1 MIDTYFDKKAL
12 TEVDQVL
19 NMLEDKDLAK
29 IPNKIIETIRT
40 NKDNTYELDKQKL
53 ERGEMLED
61 TQKILGTIYSYYL
74 ASEDEKD
81 VIFKLIKIK
90 SNVNRKK

>member
-40 NKDNTYELDKQKL
+40 NKDNTYELDMQKL

-61 TQKILGTIYSYYL
+61 TEKILATIYSYYL

>member
-1 MIDTYFDKKAL
+1 MINTYFDKKAL

-19 NMLEDKDLAK
+19 SMLEDKDLAK

-40 NKDNTYELDKQKL
+40 NKDNTYELDMQKL

-90 SNVNRKK
+90 SGVNEKK

>member
-1 MIDTYFDKKAL
+1 MINTYFDKKAL

-19 NMLEDKDLAK
+19 SMLEDKDLAK

-40 NKDNTYELDKQKL
+40 NKDNTYELDMQKL
-53 ERGEMLED
+53 ERGEML
-61 TQKILGTIYSYYL
+61 KNKKKVLGTIYSYYL

-90 SNVNRKK
+90 SGVNEKK

>member
-1 MIDTYFDKKAL
+1 M
-12 TEVDQVL
+12 
-19 NMLEDKDLAK
+19 
-29 IPNKIIETIRT
+29 
-40 NKDNTYELDKQKL
+40 QKL

-61 TQKILGTIYSYYL
+61 TKKVLGTIYSYYL

-90 SNVNRKK
+90 SGVNEKK